1 MTYFSRRNQHVVE
14 FSGYEDVSYLLR
26 KRLLSV
32 LQKYVGRNPINYY
45 DSKPWYVSI
54 DKFIHEVRKN
64 FLNAIRLRLLKMVS
78 SIKFYYCRN
87 FLNMLKDVD
96 FNRRT
101 EAFIEVMEAFKLSGS
116 VYEING
122 GNIELVVTEDLAKK
136 IESAKA
142 VLSENPSAYE
152 KFFQA
157 VGNFVGRS
165 QKLKMP

>member
-1 MTYFSRRNQHVVE
+1 
-14 FSGYEDVSYLLR
+14 
-26 KRLLSV
+26 
-32 LQKYVGRNPINYY
+32 
-45 DSKPWYVSI
+45 
-54 DKFIHEVRKN
+54 
-64 FLNAIRLRLLKMVS
+64 
-78 SIKFYYCRN
+78 
-87 FLNMLKDVD
+87 MLKDVD

-157 VGNFVGRS
+157 
-165 QKLKMP
+165 